1 MARKRRLNYHG
12 IAEPVHVREPLL
24 VRLAAAFVENLTLM
38 LKTAL
43 VVGAVI
49 LVHDLRTALEE
60 VPQPVTESVPSSA
73 SPVVIE
79 EIDAIEAQETVLSD
93 RVKHA
98 FNCTFEDY
106 RNAHY
111 DDCVREPSSI
121 YVRPNADPDNTGL
134 VFYDAPVLYARLDN
148 YTSPE

>member
-1 MARKRRLNYHG
+1 MARKRRRNYHG

-24 VRLAAAFVENLTLM
+24 VRLAATFVENLTLM

-49 LVHDLRTALEE
+49 LVHDLRTALKE
-60 VPQPVTESVPSSA
+60 VPQPVTESVPRSA
-73 SPVVIE
+73 PPVVIE
-79 EIDAIEAQETVLSD
+79 EIVEIEAQETVLSD
-93 RVKHA
+93 GVKHA

-111 DDCVREPSSI
+111 DDCVKEPSSI

-134 VFYDAPVLYARLDN
+134 VFYDAPVLYARLDK
-148 YTSPE
+148 YTRPE